1 MSGIKENWN
10 NLPTSVRMGAKCIL
24 AIAVVSAVG
33 YAAGEINKMYY
44 RKTNEVPTESGVVL
58 EDVAVVVEDEA
69 EVVVVKE

>member
-33 YAAGEINKMYY
+33 YAAGEINKY
-44 RKTNEVPTESGVVL
+44 RNEKTNEVPTDPGVVL
-58 EDVAVVVEDEA
+58 EDVTVVVGEET
-69 EVVVVKE
+69 EVVVVQE